1 MYICM
6 YEYVQFERAYID
18 YNDYNEMNT
27 NGKSVQF
34 A

>member
-1 MYICM
+1 M
-6 YEYVQFERAYID
+6 YVQFERATYID

-27 NGKSVQF
+27 NAKYVQF